1 MQFSLEY
8 IPAVMLTGMV
18 YLFVLAG
25 LWKNQIKEVYSRR
38 TKREKVLTVCVLI
51 LSVVAMLFG
60 AAWGEAYLPTM
71 GNYSGTVH
79 DMLLWFL
86 NGSTEILTM
95 AVYLVCVIPTM
106 VVSAAVIDEIS
117 QRELILAASFYYYV
131 LFFMVEGLFLIPL
144 GIPVTGWFVLLLLA
158 TGLYCRVKAHYEGMN
173 KKKILL
179 NILLLVG
186 IIVVLLVEGA
196 VPLSL
201 LLQYAALFVVNLGAA
216 VVINRTSVLKKKLWY
231 SVTLICFVMLFF
243 IGRLFVTV
251 S

>member
-51 LSVVAMLFG
+51 LSVIMMLFG
-60 AAWGEAYLPTM
+60 AAWGDADLPAM

-86 NGSTEILTM
+86 NGSTEILAM
-95 AVYLVCVIPTM
+95 AVFFVCVIPTM

-117 QRELILAASFYYYV
+117 QRELILAAPFYYYV
-131 LFFMVEGLFLIPL
+131 LFFMVEGLFLVPL
-144 GIPVTGWFVLLLLA
+144 ATPVTGWFVLLLLA
-158 TGLYCRVKAHYEGMN
+158 TGFYCRVKAHYEGTN
-173 KKKILL
+173 KKKTLLSILL
-179 NILLLVG
+179 FVG
-186 IIVVLLVEGA
+186 ILVVMLVEGA
-196 VPLSL
+196 VPVVL
-201 LLQYAALFVVNLGAA
+201 LLRYAALFVLNVGAA

-231 SVTLICFVMLFF
+231 LVTLVCFVMLFF
-243 IGRLFVTV
+243 LGRLF
-251 S
+251 